1 MPRDTNQYPRRNKPA
16 EAPTEPAFVF
26 SGRQINPDDY
36 DATKL
41 AWIAS
46 YVHVRY
52 YGTYPRPKLDPFDK
66 GYAGSRRALIASP
79 TPEGQKRAI
88 ALAGGMTLADRA
100 LFEAENPHIVEWYE
114 QWVAAAWSV
123 NGQILR

>member
-1 MPRDTNQYPRRNKPA
+1 MARSNRPDSTFGTKPGLVYP
-16 EAPTEPAFVF
+16 
-26 SGRQINPDDY
+26 GQQINPNDY

-46 YVHVRY
+46 YVHNRY

-66 GYAGSRRALIASP
+66 GYAGSKRALIASP

-88 ALAGGMTLADRA
+88 ALAGGITIEDRA
-100 LFEAENPHIVEWYE
+100 RFEIENPHIVEWYE
-114 QWVAAAWSV
+114 QWVAWAWSV
-123 NGQILR
+123 NGQVR